1 MTDRRR
7 YPSPGLAADQR
18 GSLFIEYL
26 LVVPAF
32 ATMLFLA
39 VWVYKYNGVRSEY
52 QERVMSCAMAYAASG
67 CDAPPADVC
76 KNVTTGTDSYL
87 GGALPLTL
95 GGSDA
100 TARREETITGITGL
114 PIVPKTYLSTARVGC
129 NPKDGPFNTTVVAT
143 AVCALGG
150 DPLACAALVIP

>member
-1 MTDRRR
+1 MIDRRH
-7 YPSPGLAADQR
+7 PDLIADQR

-26 LVVPAF
+26 LAVPAF
-32 ATMLFLA
+32 ALILFLA

-52 QERVMSCAMAYAASG
+52 QEDVMACAMAYAAGECSSL
-67 CDAPPADVC
+67 PAVC
-76 KNVTTGTDSYL
+76 KNVTTGNDSYL
-87 GGALPLTL
+87 GGAIPLTL
-95 GGSDA
+95 GGADA

-114 PIVPKTYLSTARVGC
+114 PIVPKQYVSTARVGC

>member
-1 MTDRRR
+1 MTDRRHR
-7 YPSPGLAADQR
+7 LQPGLVADQR

-39 VWVYKYNGVRSEY
+39 VWVFKYNGMRSEY
-52 QERVMSCAMAYAASG
+52 QEDTMSCAMAYAAGG
-67 CDAPPADVC
+67 CDALPAVC
-76 KNVTTGTDSYL
+76 KNVTTATDSYL
-87 GGALPLTL
+87 GGAVPLTL

-100 TARREETITGITGL
+100 TARREEQITGITGL
-114 PIVPKTYLSTARVGC
+114 PIVPKDYVSTARVGC
-129 NPKDGPFNTTVVAT
+129 NPRDGIFVTQVVAT